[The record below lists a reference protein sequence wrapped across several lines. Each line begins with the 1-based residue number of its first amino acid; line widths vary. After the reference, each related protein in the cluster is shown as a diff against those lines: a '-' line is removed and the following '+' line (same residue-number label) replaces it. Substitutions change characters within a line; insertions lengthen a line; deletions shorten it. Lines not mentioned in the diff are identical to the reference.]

1 MAGNKK
7 KKKPA
12 ANPARGFATTSVA
25 SKPRPEAAESDLKPS
40 KTTEVPRIEKS
51 EGSQATDG
59 GGGKRGSQD
68 EAREQPLSAEEFE
81 RQLEESEL
89 QLLVEK
95 LTQKCKRDAVR
106 QRNRLETDRRLLRG
120 QAEPVNSIK
129 WLPPE
134 LMEHILDL
142 VKAESRFSVSSLSTE
157 SQQGSGKMPAEE
169 DMVARLWTLQQVL
182 LSADFPEHRVQGAI
196 KHILGIA
203 SSIAISGKDLI
214 WGLDESLD
222 WLARECDKEELSPYE
237 LKPKPA
243 SRGITLH
250 GVQ

>member
-12 ANPARGFATTSVA
+12 TNPARGFATTSVA
-25 SKPRPEAAESDLKPS
+25 SKPRPEATETDLKPG
-40 KTTEVPRIEKS
+40 KAAGVTPFEKS

-59 GGGKRGSQD
+59 GDRKHGSQD
-68 EAREQPLSAEEFE
+68 GANEQPLSAEEFE
-81 RQLEESEL
+81 QQLEESEL

-95 LTQKCKRDAVR
+95 LTQKCKRDAGR

-120 QAEPVNSIK
+120 QAEPINSIK

-142 VKAESRFSVSSLSTE
+142 IKAESRFSVSSLSTE
-157 SQQGSGKMPAEE
+157 SQQGPGKMPPEE
-169 DMVARLWTLQQVL
+169 DMVARLWTLQQLL
-182 LSADFPEHRVQGAI
+182 LSADFLEYRVQGAI

-203 SSIAISGKDLI
+203 SSIATSGKDLL

-222 WLARECDKEELSPYE
+222 WLARECDIKELPPYE

-243 SRGITLH
+243 SRGISLH
-250 GVQ
+250 SI